1 MPYDEVMHKWKAGT
15 LKSGSGDP
23 VRSRQQAIAI
33 MLSEKR
39 KAGSN
44 PEYRSVNAAGGLDS
58 VPLPKG
64 IARGTQPMAAPRN
77 PGYDL
82 FKRKLMLVRARKR
95 PGTAQQ
101 PGLPPDLPQSP
112 F

>member
-1 MPYDEVMHKWKAGT
+1 MPS
-15 LKSGSGDP
+15 KSQSQRAWAFGVKGPAWAREHHFD
-23 VRSRQQAIAI
+23 
-33 MLSEKR
+33 
-39 KAGSN
+39 N
-44 PEYRSVNAAGGLDS
+44 PGKLPEHVNAAGGLDS